1 MDSHGFFRRFSLR
14 FAQGLWSFCFGIADF
29 GSILRPPIL
38 SFEIRFFAGGRR
50 RSMFAGANFSNGFRR
65 QGHDSVTI
73 GIIGRT
79 DRASDGGW
87 KAVALMVL
95 DWGCVLFRIRLAASI
110 FCFLFFLHPPTHSFA
125 RTEKKLEGPHYG
137 LRRTGESQA
146 PARFRRARTRM
157 ELGQATD
164 PAEPNESCG
173 SGTPLPEGHDN
184 ERFRGGNGIRMEISH
199 ARP

>member
-1 MDSHGFFRRFSLR
+1 
-14 FAQGLWSFCFGIADF
+14 
-29 GSILRPPIL
+29 
-38 SFEIRFFAGGRR
+38 
-50 RSMFAGANFSNGFRR
+50 
-65 QGHDSVTI
+65 
-73 GIIGRT
+73 
-79 DRASDGGW
+79 
-87 KAVALMVL
+87 MVL

-164 PAEPNESCG
+164 PADPERLFRRVTTMND
-173 SGTPLPEGHDN
+173 SGEG
-184 ERFRGGNGIRMEISH
+184 MEYGWK
-199 ARP
+199 